1 MLLQIFF
8 LNFIFKCLWLIYRNI
23 LEFCMS
29 ILYSIN
35 LLNLHLS
42 SHSISL
48 YSLGFSV
55 KKSVSAANRDS
66 FTFSFTNCMIFS
78 SLSNLIFLVRIAIK
92 MYNGSGKI
100 RNPCLVPDLRKES
113 SKFPH

>member
-1 MLLQIFF
+1 MLLQIF
-8 LNFIFKCLWLIYRNI
+8 LNFIFNSLWLIYRSI
-23 LEFCMS
+23 LELCIS

-35 LLNLHLS
+35 LLNLYLS

-55 KKSVSAANRDS
+55 KNSVSAANRDS

-92 MYNGSGKI
+92 MYSGSGKN